1 MFPLGDDDLA
11 IRLERGGK
19 SPPPHPTAP
28 HPTAYAKHSSYSHPP
43 HLHTS
48 SPPRPSLSVGHH
60 RCLLD
65 STNQSIILNDIL
77 VKMGVAAPINT
88 AAAAAAATA
97 SQSMDDPYPL
107 LSPYKGTQ

>member
-1 MFPLGDDDLA
+1 MTPFFLYT
-11 IRLERGGK
+11 
-19 SPPPHPTAP
+19 PPPP
-28 HPTAYAKHSSYSHPP
+28 
-43 HLHTS
+43 
-48 SPPRPSLSVGHH
+48 SPLLSPLYMIYDLLPLLPLFKGHH

-77 VKMGVAAPINT
+77 VKMGVAAPTNT
-88 AAAAAAATA
+88 AAAAAATA